1 MLICDKV
8 FNLGMWRVLLLLSL
22 LLVILI
28 VNCVHAQYLSIIK
41 HKEFP
46 LSAHLKIY
54 GKHINKLFP
63 KLMLAKFHILANLTQ
78 CFTTQKQSAAD

>member
-8 FNLGMWRVLLLLSL
+8 FNLGNLGMWRVLLLLSL

-28 VNCVHAQYLSIIK
+28 VNCVHARYLSIIK
-41 HKEFP
+41 RKEFL
-46 LSAHLKIY
+46 LSAHLKIN

-63 KLMLAKFHILANLTQ
+63 N
-78 CFTTQKQSAAD
+78 S